1 MSKRKP
7 LAKRKSI
14 NEDEGN
20 YTSDSSVLIG
30 YDVEETSVKLM
41 EKKVPP
47 IHHNTKLNYSI
58 VDEESLRLR
67 ESTQYT
73 KRDES
78 YRKGRD
84 S

>member
-14 NEDEGN
+14 NEDDAS
-20 YTSDSSVLIG
+20 YTSESSVLIG

-41 EKKVPP
+41 EKKVPVAP
-47 IHHNTKLNYSI
+47 HNTKLNYS
-58 VDEESLRLR
+58 VVEEESVRLR

-73 KRDES
+73 
-78 YRKGRD
+78 
-84 S
+84 

>member
-14 NEDEGN
+14 NEDDAN
-20 YTSDSSVLIG
+20 CTSESSVLIG

-41 EKKVPP
+41 EKKVPVAP
-47 IHHNTKLNYSI
+47 HNTKLNYS
-58 VDEESLRLR
+58 VVEEESVRLR

-73 KRDES
+73 
-78 YRKGRD
+78 
-84 S
+84 